1 MNALIDTSLSPADLA
16 AHLRDQIRHHDHAYY
31 VLDRP
36 EIPDADYDHL
46 FQSLQALEREHPGLV
61 TVDSPTQRVSGTP
74 RKDLAP
80 VRHRVPML
88 SIRTETDYRDEG
100 ALAFDARV
108 RKLLQ
113 EVSPSLQGVEYAA
126 ELKFDGLAVSL
137 RYENGVLVQ
146 AATRGDGETGED
158 VTANV
163 RTIRSVPLVLH
174 GDYPPVLEV
183 RGEVMMRKR
192 DFEQLN
198 QTQAEA
204 GLKRFANPRN
214 AAAGSLRQL
223 DARVTAHRPLVFF
236 AYGVGEALGW
246 KTSPPTQSAL
256 LDQLASFG
264 VPVYRAR
271 KVCKNAAELVRFH
284 SLVAQKRESL
294 PFEIDGVVYKINDL
308 ALQQKLGFASR
319 EPRWACAHKYPATER
334 MTEVLGIDVQ
344 VGRTG
349 KLTPVARLRP
359 VEVGGVVVTNVTL
372 HNEHETHR
380 KDIRVGD
387 QVIVRRA
394 GDVIPEI
401 VGSVLSHR
409 PDSSTPFVMPSSCP
423 DCGASISKDE
433 GEAAHYCTDSLGCP
447 SQRKQAILHF
457 AGRKA
462 MNIDGLGDKIVDQL
476 VDGGLVSSPAD
487 LYELDLQS
495 LTPLDRMGE
504 KRAQSLLEEID
515 RSRSRPLAAML
526 MSLGIRHASEGT
538 SKRLVAYFGQ
548 LEPIMNASVEDLM
561 RVDDVG
567 PVVAQSVF
575 DFFHEPGNLSVVNRL
590 LGHGLACPPSPSDDV
605 EAAPQTLA
613 GKTFVVTGT
622 LPSMSRDEA
631 HAYIEKYGGK
641 TSSSVS
647 KKTDYLVCGADAGSK
662 LAKAQACGVP
672 VIDEDALRALAGVDD
687 EPASAPRMSM
697 AR

>member
-1 MNALIDTSLSPADLA
+1 MKSNIEHLSSSEQAL
-16 AHLRDQIRHHDHAYY
+16 LRIQTLRIQIHHHDHAYY
-31 VLDRP
+31 VLDQP
-36 EIPDADYDHL
+36 MIPDAEYDL
-46 FQSLQALEREHPGLV
+46 LYQSLQALEQQHPHLV
-61 TVDSPTQRVSGTP
+61 TTDSPTQRVSGAP

-80 VRHRVPML
+80 VRHQMPML
-88 SIRTETDYRDEG
+88 SIRTETDHRDEG
-100 ALAFDARV
+100 ALGFDARV
-108 RKLLQ
+108 RKLLADP
-113 EVSPSLQGVEYAA
+113 SSLQYMA

-137 RYENGVLVQ
+137 RYESGVLVQ

-192 DFEQLN
+192 DFERLN
-198 QTQAEA
+198 QTQTEA

-223 DARVTAHRPLVFF
+223 DARVTAQRPLVFF
-236 AYGVGEALGW
+236 AYGVGETAGW
-246 KTSPPTQSAL
+246 KSSPRTQSEL
-256 LDQLASFG
+256 LDRLSTFG

-271 KVCKNAAELVRFH
+271 RVCKNAEELAKFH
-284 SLVAQKRESL
+284 ALVGQKRETL
-294 PFEIDGVVYKINDL
+294 PFEIDGVVYKVNDL
-308 ALQQKLGFASR
+308 DLQQTLGFASR

-349 KLTPVARLRP
+349 KLTPVARLQP

-372 HNEHETHR
+372 HNEQETHR
-380 KDIRVGD
+380 KDIRIGD
-387 QVIVRRA
+387 QVVVRRA

-401 VGSVLSHR
+401 VSSVSATR
-409 PDSSTPFVMPSSCP
+409 SSNSKPFVMPSNCP
-423 DCGASISKDE
+423 DCGASIAKDE
-433 GEAAHYCTDSLGCP
+433 GEAAHYCTGGMGCP

-487 LYELDLQS
+487 LYELDLQA
-495 LTPLDRMGE
+495 LIPLDRMGE

-515 RSRSRPLAAML
+515 RSRGRPLAAML

-538 SKRLVAYFGQ
+538 AKRLVAHFKEI
-548 LEPIMNASVEDLM
+548 EPIMQASVEELM

-575 DFFHEPGNLSVVNRL
+575 DFFHEPGNLQVVNRL
-590 LGHGLACPPSPSDDV
+590 LEYGLGRPAQPAQSEEMEV
-605 EAAPQTLA
+605 QTLA

-622 LPSMSRDEA
+622 LPTMSRDEA
-631 HAYIEKYGGK
+631 HDFIERHGGK
-641 TSSSVS
+641 TSTSVS
-647 KKTDYLVCGADAGSK
+647 KKTDYLVCGTDAGSK

-672 VIDEDALRALAGVDD
+672 VIDEDALRGLAGVDNA
-687 EPASAPRMSM
+687 PASTPRIGMM
-697 AR
+697 R